1 MCNDEKT
8 KKQKKNAFAYT
19 VFFINWKAYYN
30 LHTIFIQLGA
40 RETWA
45 NTITVKTLTTLKEI
59 KSILLSTHW
68 FELYGYVKW
77 KKKILVEF
85 LWSTYLF
92 SQICRHVYI
101 YFAFQDFKDI
111 IVSKII
117 FLSHRAAKIYCS
129 KSKNIAIVLNI
140 FLWSMMEHLHV

>member
-8 KKQKKNAFAYT
+8 KKQKKMH
-19 VFFINWKAYYN
+19 
-30 LHTIFIQLGA
+30 LHTQCFLSIEKHTIIS
-40 RETWA
+40 WA

-68 FELYGYVKW
+68 FELHGYVKW
-77 KKKILVEF
+77 KNKILVEF
-85 LWSTYLF
+85 LLSTYLF
-92 SQICRHVYI
+92 RQICRHVYI

-140 FLWSMMEHLHV
+140 FLWSMMEHLHL